1 MLRRTLPAVQAHHP
15 MKRLAA
21 EAEILATDLRRIFT
35 DCPERIDEFRQS
47 WPRFPWQSLPASGNQ

>member
-1 MLRRTLPAVQAHHP
+1 

-21 EAEILATDLRRIFT
+21 EAEILATDYTDFT

-47 WPRFPWQSLPASGNQ
+47 CPRFPWQSLPASGNP